1 MTVMAKDG
9 NRVEPYY
16 YLGQLYEYGLGVDQD
31 HTTSLRYY
39 KKAAGLGFI
48 KALTKCGDF
57 LYSGK
62 GCGKKD
68 KSEAFKC
75 YQKAA

>member
-1 MTVMAKDG
+1 MAKESTK
-9 NRVEPYY
+9 VEPYF
-16 YLGQLYEYGLGVDQD
+16 YLGLLYENGLGVDQD
-31 HTTSLRYY
+31 HTTALRYY
-39 KKAAGLGFI
+39 KKAANMGFA
-48 KALTKCGDF
+48 KAYTKCGDL

-75 YQKAA
+75 YQRAA